1 MKRIHRTALAVPV
14 TATLVASIGILPG
27 HAGPKT
33 VKGDQVRL
41 PGGAWVRCGINCYHT
56 LRNATVDFWRHYDA
70 PVTLPYFQQS
80 ESGV

>member
-1 MKRIHRTALAVPV
+1 MKRIRRTALAVPV

-56 LRNATVDFWRHYDA
+56 L
-70 PVTLPYFQQS
+70 
-80 ESGV
+80 